1 MIQVLILPLLL
12 LQTPGYTVERDVVFA
27 TVAGEPL
34 KMDVFR
40 PEKPVRQPVPAVV
53 ALHGGAWVGGK
64 RSDMDAISIELVKQG
79 VLVVASQY
87 RLAPRFK
94 YPAQLDD
101 AQTAVRYLRAESKKL
116 GIDGNR
122 IGAVGVSAGAHL
134 ALFLGATD
142 DRKDPFKDQSSRVKA
157 VVTFA
162 APTDLSKEYPAAL
175 DPIYQM
181 VLGKKK
187 EEAHEEVRRGSPV
200 NFVDRRSAPAFF
212 LHGTADQVVP
222 FAQLGLIVD
231 RYKEHKIRHEAVAI
245 EGASHAVIDK
255 PEGVRAAQRALTWL
269 VEELKR

>member
-1 MIQVLILPLLL
+1 MIQALILPLLL

-27 TVAGEPL
+27 TVGGESL

-40 PEKPVRQPVPAVV
+40 PENPIRKPVPAVV
-53 ALHGGAWVGGK
+53 ALHGGAWVSGK
-64 RSDMDAISIELVKQG
+64 RSDMDPIATELAKRG
-79 VLVVASQY
+79 VFVAASQY

-94 YPAQLDD
+94 YPAQLED

-116 GIDGNR
+116 GIDGSR

-142 DRKDPFKDQSSRVKA
+142 DRRDPFKDQSSRVKA

-175 DPIYQM
+175 EPIYQM

-187 EEAHEEVRRGSPV
+187 EEAQEEVRKGSPV

-269 VEELKR
+269 VDELKR